1 MPKKYRSDAFA
12 AIHSRCL
19 RATSRR
25 AIKDT
30 HVRIIG
36 VRVQLNGKSAS
47 SLFGAGPSSYQ
58 KSSVFAINPT

>member
-36 VRVQLNGKSAS
+36 VRVQL
-47 SLFGAGPSSYQ
+47 
-58 KSSVFAINPT
+58 